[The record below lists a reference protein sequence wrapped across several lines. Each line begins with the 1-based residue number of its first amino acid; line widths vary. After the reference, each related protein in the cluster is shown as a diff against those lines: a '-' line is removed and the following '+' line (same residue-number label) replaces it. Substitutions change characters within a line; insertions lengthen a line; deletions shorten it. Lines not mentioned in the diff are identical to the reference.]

1 MTTFRRLALV
11 MLALAV
17 TACGQH
23 QTPMVAPFEASEAM
37 PEIEDLAKPS
47 TPAAVRVDFNN
58 TYKERID
65 LNEPIAR
72 KDPRN
77 TDKSLIKLI
86 RGAKE
91 SIDGAFYDIGDPG
104 VTKELIKAKLRGVK
118 VRLVTDTDNMVDKV
132 DPTKPRATIAE
143 LKAADVDVVDDKRS
157 GIMHHKFMVV
167 DSQIVWTGSTNL
179 TTTSLYAHNNNA
191 MTIKSQDLADAY
203 GEEFTRMFVRKQFG
217 VSTRPE
223 LSQVAPVKVGKAS
236 FRVFFSPRG
245 GGREAVV
252 NEIKQAKKRIRFLTF
267 SLTDIETGDTIL
279 QKAKEG
285 VVIDGI
291 FDRWL
296 AAGQYSLFSKFKAA
310 DLDVR
315 KDGNEALM
323 HHKVILIDND
333 TVITGSYNYSQNA
346 EANNNEAFLII
357 KGSPTINAA
366 FSKEADRLTYAA
378 KHNRPPA
385 HKKPDDPENKTG
397 EGP

>member
-1 MTTFRRLALV
+1 MTSFRRLALV
-11 MLALAV
+11 VLALAV
-17 TACGQH
+17 TACGQN
-23 QTPMVAPFEASEAM
+23 PSLVAPMTASYEGM
-37 PEIEDLAKPS
+37 PEIEDLAKPNS
-47 TPAAVRVDFNN
+47 PPAVRVDFNN

-77 TDKSLIKLI
+77 TDKALLKLI
-86 RGAKE
+86 RTAKQ

-104 VTKELIKAKLRGVK
+104 VTKELVKAKVRGVK
-118 VRLVTDTDNMVDKV
+118 VRLVTDTDNVVDKE
-132 DPTKPRATIAE
+132 DPTKPRQTIAD
-143 LKAADVDVVDDKRS
+143 LRAADVEVVEDKRS
-157 GIMHHKFMVV
+157 GIMHHKFMIV
-167 DSQIVWTGSTNL
+167 DDQIVWTGSTNL

-191 MTIKSQDLADAY
+191 MTIKSKPLADAY

-217 VSTRPE
+217 VSQRPAIE
-223 LSQVAPVKVGKAS
+223 QVKPIMVGNAS

-252 NEIKQAKKRIRFLTF
+252 SQIQQAKKRIRFMTF
-267 SLTDIETGDTIL
+267 SLTDIETGDTIV

-285 VVIDGI
+285 VLIDGI

-310 DLDVR
+310 KLDVR

-323 HHKVILIDND
+323 HHKVIVLDND

-346 EANNNEAFLII
+346 EANNNEAFLIVENA
-357 KGSPTINAA
+357 PAINAA
-366 FSKEADRLTYAA
+366 FSKEADRLTRAA
-378 KHNRPPA
+378 KYNRPPA

>member
-1 MTTFRRLALV
+1 MTSFRRLALALV
-11 MLALAV
+11 ALAV
-17 TACGQH
+17 TACGQ
-23 QTPMVAPFEASEAM
+23 TPNLVAPLAASDAM
-37 PEIEDLAKPS
+37 PEIEELLAS
-47 TPAAVRVDFNN
+47 GSPAAFRADFNN

-72 KDPRN
+72 RDPRN
-77 TDKSLIKLI
+77 TDKALIKLI
-86 RGAKE
+86 RGSKK

-104 VTKELIKAKLRGVK
+104 VTKELIKAQKRGVK
-118 VRLVTDTDNMVDKV
+118 VRLVTDTDNIVEKD
-132 DPTKPRATIAE
+132 DPTKPRQTIAD

-167 DSQIVWTGSTNL
+167 DDQIVWTGSTNL

-191 MTIKSQDLADAY
+191 LTIKSKPLADAY

-217 VSTRPE
+217 VSMRP
-223 LSQVAPVKVGKAS
+223 AIDPVKPIKVGKATV
-236 FRVFFSPRG
+236 RVFFSPRG
-245 GGREAVV
+245 GGRDAVV
-252 NEIKQAKKRIRFLTF
+252 AQIKKADKRIRFMTF
-267 SLTDIETGDTIL
+267 SLTDIETGDTIV
-279 QKAKEG
+279 QKAKAG
-285 VVIDGI
+285 VLVDGI

-296 AAGQYSLFSKFKAA
+296 AAGQYSLFAKFKEAK
-310 DLDVR
+310 LDVR

-333 TVITGSYNYSQNA
+333 TLITGSYNYSQNA

-357 KGSPTINAA
+357 ENSPALNGA
-366 FSKEADRLTYAA
+366 FSREADRLTYAA